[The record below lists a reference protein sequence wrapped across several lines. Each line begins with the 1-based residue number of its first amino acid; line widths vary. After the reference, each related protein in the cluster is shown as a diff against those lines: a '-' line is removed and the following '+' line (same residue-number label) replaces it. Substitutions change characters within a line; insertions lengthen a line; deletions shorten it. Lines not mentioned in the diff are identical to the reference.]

1 MRRIIAVVLMTV
13 TAIYPFILFF
23 GHDRL
28 SARSMALMLCA
39 LMLVRALFLG
49 LKHTQARLLVLF
61 SIVIFVG
68 VFLFKTAQPLRWYP
82 VMVSVG
88 FLLAFAYSLR
98 YPPSIIE
105 RMARLTQ
112 SDLAPSG
119 VRYTRAVTQIWCGF
133 FVLNAALSSWTIYL
147 DNLRLW
153 TVYNGFISYL
163 LMGCLFVGEWLY
175 RPHYRKRF
183 ESEGR

>member
-1 MRRIIAVVLMTV
+1 MRRIIAVILAIV

-28 SARSMALMLCA
+28 SARSMALMLCV
-39 LMLVRALFLG
+39 LMLMRALFLG
-49 LKHTQARLLVLF
+49 LKQAQARLLVLF

-88 FLLAFAYSLR
+88 FFLMFVYSLR

-112 SDLAPSG
+112 PDLPASG
-119 VRYTRAVTQIWCGF
+119 VRYTRVVTQVWCGF
-133 FVLNAALSSWTIYL
+133 FVLNAVLSCWTIYL
-147 DNLRLW
+147 DNLRFW
-153 TVYNGFISYL
+153 TLYNGLIAYI

-175 RPHYRKRF
+175 RPYYRKRF